1 MISDDNPYIRP
12 EFLIG
17 AIARTSIDRHC
28 LDVPILMEESC
39 DQIAKAFGLNIG
51 ETRRFQSCDHVLVVF
66 TFEFG

>member
-1 MISDDNPYIRP
+1 MISDNDLRTRA
-12 EFLIG
+12 ESLLG